1 MNEPVLFVM
10 SNTSGDSN
18 DALLQ
23 RTLDAMTDPVFVK
36 DRAHRWVAMNA
47 AFCDLLG
54 HPREELL
61 NKSDPDIFPP
71 MQVQEFWAMDDAL
84 FASGEPSENE
94 EYLTDEQGLVHT
106 IWTRKYPLRDD
117 AGEIIGLVGVISD
130 ITTMRARLDAA
141 DALEQTAER
150 QRARLA
156 AQQDLMDTMAVP
168 VISVWDGI
176 LLMPLVGEISERRAE
191 LAQRRLLEAISRESA
206 RVVFLDVSGVPSLD
220 GASASTLLRTIAA
233 ARLLGA
239 RAEIVGVSARV
250 AQLLVELDIALT
262 GVISRAS
269 LQAGLRAALLEAG
282 ALLR

>member
-1 MNEPVLFVM
+1 M

-23 RTLDAMTDPVFVK
+23 RTLDAMADPVFVK